1 MRTGKIGVSPSRLG
15 MCPFRPFCANV
26 RFTWYNCFDSTRRC
40 RPQWDGEEIPKL
52 VFAGSSPVAR
62 SMNFP
67 TPPSGGVVRF
77 LGRGYCFESERP
89 LLGVSQ
95 GDGPLTH

>member
-1 MRTGKIGVSPSRLG
+1 MSKYVFLLEWEKVRYNSLHACGRRQVV
-15 MCPFRPFCANV
+15 RPKL
-26 RFTWYNCFDSTRRC
+26 
-40 RPQWDGEEIPKL
+40 PKL

-77 LGRGYCFESERP
+77 WDVDI
-89 LLGVSQ
+89 VSRTK
-95 GDGPLTH
+95 DRCLA

>member
-1 MRTGKIGVSPSRLG
+1 MSKYVFLLEWEKVRYNSLHACGRRQVV
-15 MCPFRPFCANV
+15 RPKL
-26 RFTWYNCFDSTRRC
+26 
-40 RPQWDGEEIPKL
+40 PKL

-67 TPPSGGVVRF
+67 TLPSGGVVRF
-77 LGRGYCFESERP
+77 SGRGYCFESERP